1 MFRIW
6 DLAEEL
12 RSSIVKHLI
21 PDAHIKV
28 VLVKPRKGEGRA
40 YHVILVNESEWADFR
55 ALHSCGTSSRTLCRQ
70 ALFDARQAD
79 ETRIIIDMSRHT
91 YHPAHPVFRST
102 FTHNISQKTLL
113 HFLSNFTRL
122 HTSTPVAVVK
132 GPEQEDLSFGG
143 EDSDL
148 ETIIQRVSVLY
159 DIDSPVTT
167 AHPGDNDKILRMTF
181 KTLMNDTDEK
191 SAPSFAAV
199 NDGIEWALHYSQA
212 SQSGSI
218 ASPYLT
224 KQLTAEGLWAVGN
237 LLAGRAGRVATHFLD
252 DYLGAT
258 DVRTKCHSTSVK
270 WLREWEER
278 ESVKAAQEEDEGMD
292 ESE

>member
-21 PDAHIKV
+21 PDAHIEV
-28 VLVKPRKGEGRA
+28 VLVKPRKGEGRT

-55 ALHSCGTSSRTLCRQ
+55 TLQSCG
-70 ALFDARQAD
+70 D

-91 YHPAHPVFRST
+91 YNPAHPVFRST
-102 FTHNISQKTLL
+102 FTQNIFQKALL
-113 HFLSNFTRL
+113 HFLGNFTRL
-122 HTSTPVAVVK
+122 HTT
-132 GPEQEDLSFGG
+132 
-143 EDSDL
+143 
-148 ETIIQRVSVLY
+148 R
-159 DIDSPVTT
+159 PVTT
-167 AHPGDNDKILRMTF
+167 THPGDNDKILRITF
-181 KTLMNDTDEK
+181 KTLMDDTDKK
-191 SAPSFAAV
+191 STASFAPV
-199 NDGIEWALHYSQA
+199 NDGIEWALHHSQA

-224 KQLTAEGLWAVGN
+224 RPLTAEGLWAVGN
-237 LLAGRAGRVATHFLD
+237 LLADRAGRVATHFLD

-258 DVRTKCHSTSVK
+258 DVRTKCHSRSVK

-278 ESVKAAQEEDEGMD
+278 ERVKAAQDEDEGIH